1 MLCLLLSMGVCSCCC
16 CCKFDTWRAMYLPLF
31 STPQSPRPRPR
42 RRGRWV
48 IWRLAHMLFWCFA
61 CYGYDAVGHITW
73 RAMLALARASPFAFF
88 LRFLYDDR
96 RRGVQCLRSHA
107 HRVVYLCFWFVAC
120 WHLACMPCLRSHA
133 RLVNSSYNCYYCY
146 YYLDGN
152 VKPLAHAIG

>member
-1 MLCLLLSMGVCSCCC
+1 MLCLLLSMGVCSCGC

-73 RAMLALARASPFAFF
+73 RAMLALARASLLFSHVFCIS
-88 LRFLYDDR
+88 LL
-96 RRGVQCLRSHA
+96 GVQR
-107 HRVVYLCFWFVAC
+107 
-120 WHLACMPCLRSHA
+120 LRSHA
-133 RLVNSSYNCYYCY
+133 RRSYYF
-146 YYLDGN
+146 G
-152 VKPLAHAIG
+152 PLGVQWLCSHLRPVICCFRFFVETNQKRTMVVLCLLLSVSVCL